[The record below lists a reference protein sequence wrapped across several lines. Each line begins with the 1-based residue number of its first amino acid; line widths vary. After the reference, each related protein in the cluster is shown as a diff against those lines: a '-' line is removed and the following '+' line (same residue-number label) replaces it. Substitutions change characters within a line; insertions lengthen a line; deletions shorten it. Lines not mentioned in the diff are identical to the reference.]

1 MQADLVN
8 WFSQNLALSAALI
21 IILFVLLL
29 AFYIKKYV
37 RIFDPN
43 IFYVHLRKG
52 KAKKQGEGGM
62 VIRIPFLD
70 RILAV
75 DRTVQ
80 QLNISAE
87 SVLSKEKQKIRLSAV
102 LQWQADNAIA
112 TINNVIWKEIPSR
125 LTAIIESV
133 IRTACAQL
141 SVEQILEERQLII
154 EAVKKELIDIVS
166 EWGLKVVTVEL
177 VDVVVVNESFLRDMS
192 KPREAE
198 MHRLAQI
205 AIIEADQFTGTRDI
219 ERSKVLRQQEIERD
233 KLVGVNEQEQL
244 RMIQEAEKL
253 REQSVLEIAL
263 QKDLMQKKY
272 EKQQAEIDAAK
283 DLEVAKLSAEAEK
296 QRKIKEEVEV
306 QAQRILQEAKA
317 VAEKI
322 SLTAEA
328 EAGQILKV
336 TSAQAEGIKKTLA
349 AAKDYTPQAFA
360 RDFLRILPEI
370 YREIDIGDVT
380 LFGGGGG
387 GGAEGEEGAGGA
399 GAFQVFGNVLM
410 PMMLMSKM
418 MGFDFKGLMKDALGD
433 MATDEV
439 KEKKTKKSS

>member
-1 MQADLVN
+1 MQASIMD
-8 WFSQNLALSAALI
+8 WFANNIALSIALL
-21 IILFVLLL
+21 ILMVILLS
-29 AFYIKKYV
+29 FIYVRKYV

-43 IFYVHLRKG
+43 IFYVHLRRG
-52 KAKKQGEGGM
+52 KAIKQGEGGM
-62 VIRIPFLD
+62 VIRIPFFD

-102 LQWQADNAIA
+102 LQWQAENAIA
-112 TINNVIWKEIPSR
+112 TINNVMWKEIPSR

-141 SVEQILEERQLII
+141 SVEMILEERQLII
-154 EAVKKELIDIVS
+154 EAIKKELIDIVS

-177 VDVVVVNESFLRDMS
+177 VDVTVVNESFLRDMS

-205 AIIEADQFTGTRDI
+205 ALIEADQSTGTRDI
-219 ERSKVLRQQEIERD
+219 ERSKVLREQEIARD
-233 KLVGVNEQEQL
+233 KIIGVQEQGQL
-244 RMIQEAEKL
+244 RDIQEAEKQ

-272 EKQQAEIDAAK
+272 EKQQAEVEASK
-283 DLEVAKLSAEAEK
+283 DLEVAKLAAEAQK

-306 QAQRILQEAKA
+306 QAQRIVQEAKA
-317 VAEKI
+317 EADKI
-322 SLTAEA
+322 SMVAEA

-336 TSAQAEGIKKTLA
+336 TSAQAEGIKKTLEA
-349 AAKDYTPQAFA
+349 ARDYSPQAFA
-360 RDFLRILPEI
+360 RDFLQILPEI
-370 YREIDIGDVT
+370 YKQIDIGDVT
-380 LFGGGGG
+380 LFGGGTGAGGLESEEGG
-387 GGAEGEEGAGGA
+387 GGAQ
-399 GAFQVFGNVLM
+399 AFQVFGNVLI
-410 PMMLMSKM
+410 PMMLMARM
-418 MGFDFKGLMKDALGD
+418 MGFDFKSLMKDALGD
-433 MATDEV
+433 MATSED
-439 KEKKTKKSS
+439 KSKK

>member
-1 MQADLVN
+1 
-8 WFSQNLALSAALI
+8 
-21 IILFVLLL
+21 
-29 AFYIKKYV
+29 
-37 RIFDPN
+37 
-43 IFYVHLRKG
+43 
-52 KAKKQGEGGM
+52 
-62 VIRIPFLD
+62 
-70 RILAV
+70 
-75 DRTVQ
+75 
-80 QLNISAE
+80 
-87 SVLSKEKQKIRLSAV
+87 
-102 LQWQADNAIA
+102 
-112 TINNVIWKEIPSR
+112 VIWKEIPSR

-219 ERSKVLRQQEIERD
+219 ERSKVLRQKEIERD
-233 KLVGVNEQEQL
+233 KVVGVNEQEQL
-244 RMIQEAEKL
+244 RMIQEAEKS

-306 QAQRILQEAKA
+306 QAQRILQEARA

-360 RDFLRILPEI
+360 RDFLKILPEI
-370 YREIDIGDVT
+370 YKQIDIGDVT
-380 LFGGGGG
+380 LFGGGGVG
-387 GGAEGEEGAGGA
+387 GGIEGEEGAGGGA
-399 GAFQVFGNVLM
+399 AAFQVFGNVLM
-410 PMMLMSKM
+410 PMMIMSKM
-418 MGFDFKGLMKDALGD
+418 MGFDFKGTMKEALGE
-433 MATDEV
+433 MSTDDD
-439 KEKKTKKSS
+439 KKKKTK

>member
-1 MQADLVN
+1 MQADLLN
-8 WFSQNLALSAALI
+8 WFSQNLALSAALL
-21 IILFVLLL
+21 IILVILLL

-112 TINNVIWKEIPSR
+112 TINNVTWKEIPNR

-141 SVEQILEERQLII
+141 SVEEILEERQLII
-154 EAVKKELIDIVS
+154 EAIKKELIDIVS

-205 AIIEADQFTGTRDI
+205 ALIEADQATGTRDI
-219 ERSKVLRQQEIERD
+219 ERSKVLRQQEIDRD
-233 KLVGVNEQEQL
+233 KLVGVKEQEQL
-244 RMIQEAEKL
+244 RLIQEAEKE

-272 EKQQAEIDAAK
+272 EKQQAEVVAAK
-283 DLEVAKLSAEAEK
+283 DLEVAKLGAEAEK

-306 QAQRILQEAKA
+306 QAQRILQEAQA
-317 VAEKI
+317 SAEKI
-322 SLTAEA
+322 SITAEA

-349 AAKDYTPQAFA
+349 AAKDYSPQAFA
-360 RDFLRILPEI
+360 RDFLQILPEI
-370 YREIDIGDVT
+370 YKQIDIGDVT

-387 GGAEGEEGAGGA
+387 GGADGEDGAGGA

-433 MATDEV
+433 MATED
-439 KEKKTKKSS
+439 EKKKKSQ

>member
-1 MQADLVN
+1 MQSIWDALA
-8 WFSQNLALSAALI
+8 QNLPYAVALFGI
-21 IILFVLLL
+21 MVVLLL
-29 AFYIKKYV
+29 ALYIKKYV

-52 KAKKQGEGGM
+52 KAIRQGEGGM
-62 VIRIPFLD
+62 VIRVPYID

-87 SVLSKEKQKIRLSAV
+87 SVLSKEKQKIKLSAV

-112 TINNVIWKEIPSR
+112 TINNVLWKEIPAR

-141 SVEQILEERQLII
+141 SVEEILEERQLII
-154 EAVKKELIDIVS
+154 EAIKKELIDIVS

-205 AIIEADQFTGTRDI
+205 ALIEADESTGTRDI
-219 ERSKVLRQQEIERD
+219 SRTKVLREKEIERD
-233 KLVGVNEQEQL
+233 KHIGVQEQEQL
-244 RMIQEAEKL
+244 RAIQENEKR

-272 EKQQAEIDAAK
+272 EKQQAEVDAAR
-283 DLEVAKLSAEAEK
+283 DLEVAKFGAEAEK
-296 QRKIKEEVEV
+296 QRKIKQEVEV
-306 QAQRILQEAKA
+306 QAQKILQEAKA
-317 VAEKI
+317 EAEKI
-322 SLTAEA
+322 SVVAESEA
-328 EAGQILKV
+328 EKIRKI
-336 TSAQAEGIKKTLA
+336 TTAQAEGIKKTLEA
-349 AAKDYTPQAFA
+349 ARDYSPQAFA
-360 RDFLRILPEI
+360 RDFLEILPKI
-370 YREIDIGDVT
+370 YEQIKIGDVT
-380 LFGGGGG
+380 LFGGMG
-387 GGAEGEEGAGGA
+387 GGAGDLEGTGTGAGAGGA
-399 GAFQVFGNVLM
+399 FQFFGNVLI

-433 MATDEV
+433 MALED
-439 KEKKTKKSS
+439 KSPKK

>member
-1 MQADLVN
+1 MQNIFDLLA
-8 WFSQNLALSAALI
+8 SNLGVAIALL
-21 IILFVLLL
+21 IILFVLLM

-52 KAKKQGEGGM
+52 KAIKQGEGGM
-62 VIRIPFLD
+62 VVRIPFLD

-112 TINNVIWKEIPSR
+112 TINNVTWKEIPNR

-141 SVEQILEERQLII
+141 SVEEILEERQLII
-154 EAVKKELIDIVS
+154 EAIKKELIDIVS
-166 EWGLKVVTVEL
+166 EWGLKIVTVEL

-205 AIIEADQFTGTRDI
+205 ALIEADQATGTRDI
-219 ERSKVLRQQEIERD
+219 ERTKVLRAQEIERD
-233 KLVGVNEQEQL
+233 RLIGVKEQEQL
-244 RMIQEAEKL
+244 RDIQETEKQ
-253 REQSVLEIAL
+253 REQSVLEIEL
-263 QKDLMQKKY
+263 QKALMQKKY
-272 EKQQAEIDAAK
+272 EKQQAEVEASK
-283 DLEVAKLSAEAEK
+283 DLEVAKLGAEAEK

-306 QAQRILQEAKA
+306 QAQRILQEAQA
-317 VAEKI
+317 EAEKI
-322 SLTAEA
+322 SITAEA

-336 TSAQAEGIKKTLA
+336 TAAQAEGIKKTLA
-349 AAKDYTPQAFA
+349 AARDYSPQAFA
-360 RDFLRILPEI
+360 RDFLQILPEI
-370 YREIDIGDVT
+370 YKQIDIGDIT

-387 GGAEGEEGAGGA
+387 VGEEGQEGTGGA
-399 GAFQVFGNVLM
+399 GAFQVFGNVLL

-418 MGFDFKGLMKDALGD
+418 MGFDFKGLMKEALGEI
-433 MATDEV
+433 ATDD
-439 KEKKTKKSS
+439 EKGKKKSQ

>member
-8 WFSQNLALSAALI
+8 WFAQNPALSVAMV

-37 RIFDPN
+37 KIFDPN

-87 SVLSKEKQKIRLSAV
+87 SVLSKEKQKIRLNAV
-102 LQWQADNAIA
+102 LQWQAENAIA
-112 TINNVIWKEIPSR
+112 TINNVTWKEIPVR

-141 SVEQILEERQLII
+141 SVEEILEERQLII

-177 VDVVVVNESFLRDMS
+177 VDVSVVNDSFLRDMS

-205 AIIEADQFTGTRDI
+205 ALIEADQSTSTRDI
-219 ERSKVLRQQEIERD
+219 EKSKVLREKEIERD
-233 KLVGVNEQEQL
+233 KLIGVQEQQQL
-244 RMIQEAEKL
+244 RDIQEAEKQ

-272 EKQQAEIDAAK
+272 EKQQAEVEAAK

-306 QAQRILQEAKA
+306 QAQRILQEAQA
-317 VAEKI
+317 DAESI
-322 SLTAEA
+322 RVTATAES
-328 EAGQILKV
+328 EKILKV
-336 TSAQAEGIKKTLA
+336 TAAQAEGIKKTLA

-360 RDFLRILPEI
+360 RDFLQILPEI
-370 YREIDIGDVT
+370 YKQIDIGDIT
-380 LFGGGGG
+380 LFGGGAAGG
-387 GGAEGEEGAGGA
+387 DGTEEGSGGA
-399 GAFQVFGNVLM
+399 GAFQVFGNVLL
-410 PMMLMSKM
+410 PMILMSKM
-418 MGFDFKGLMKDALGD
+418 MGFDFKRLMKDALGEMSTED
-433 MATDEV
+433 
-439 KEKKTKKSS
+439 EKKIK

>member
-1 MQADLVN
+1 MQADIFN
-8 WFSQNLALSAALI
+8 WLSSNPGLAFALF
-21 IILFVLLL
+21 IILFVLL
-29 AFYIKKYV
+29 AGFYVKKYV

-52 KAKKQGEGGM
+52 KAIKQGEGGM
-62 VIRIPFLD
+62 VVRIPFLD

-112 TINNVIWKEIPSR
+112 TINNVTWKEIPTR

-141 SVEQILEERQLII
+141 SVESILEERQLII
-154 EAVKKELIDIVS
+154 EAIKKELIDIVS
-166 EWGLKVVTVEL
+166 EWGLKIVTVEL

-205 AIIEADQFTGTRDI
+205 ALIEADQATGTRDI
-219 ERSKVLRQQEIERD
+219 ERTKVLRAQEIERD
-233 KLVGVNEQEQL
+233 RLVGVKEQEQL
-244 RMIQEAEKL
+244 RDIQETEKQ
-253 REQSVLEIAL
+253 REQSVLEIEL
-263 QKDLMQKKY
+263 QKALMQKKY
-272 EKQQAEIDAAK
+272 EKQQAEVEAAK
-283 DLEVAKLSAEAEK
+283 DLEVAKLNAEAEK

-306 QAQRILQEAKA
+306 QAQRILQEAQA
-317 VAEKI
+317 SAEKI

-328 EAGQILKV
+328 EAGQILKL

-349 AAKDYTPQAFA
+349 AAKDYSPQAFA
-360 RDFLRILPEI
+360 RDFLQILPEI
-370 YREIDIGDVT
+370 YKQIEIGDVT
-380 LFGGGGG
+380 LFGGGAM
-387 GGAEGEEGAGGA
+387 GAEGTEEGGAGA
-399 GAFQVFGNVLM
+399 GAFQVFGNVLL

-418 MGFDFKGLMKDALGD
+418 MGFDFKGLMKEALGD
-433 MATDEV
+433 MASE
-439 KEKKTKKSS
+439 EKKKKQ

>member
-1 MQADLVN
+1 MQAGLLD
-8 WFSQNLALSAALI
+8 WFAQNPALSVAMGL
-21 IILFVLLL
+21 ILFVLLL
-29 AFYIKKYV
+29 AFYIRKYV
-37 RIFDPN
+37 KIFDPN

-62 VIRIPFLD
+62 VIRIPFID

-102 LQWQADNAIA
+102 LQWQAENAIA
-112 TINNVIWKEIPSR
+112 TINNVTWKEIPVR

-141 SVEQILEERQLII
+141 SVEEILEERQLII

-177 VDVVVVNESFLRDMS
+177 VDVSVVNELFLKDMS

-205 AIIEADQFTGTRDI
+205 ALIEADQSTSTRDI
-219 ERSKVLRQQEIERD
+219 EKSKILREKEIDRD
-233 KLVGVNEQEQL
+233 KFIGVQEQQQL
-244 RMIQEAEKL
+244 RDIQEAEKQ

-272 EKQQAEIDAAK
+272 EKQQAEVEASK

-306 QAQRILQEAKA
+306 QAQRILQEAQADAQSIK
-317 VAEKI
+317 V
-322 SLTAEA
+322 TAEA
-328 EAGQILKV
+328 ESEKILKV

-360 RDFLRILPEI
+360 RDFLQILPEI
-370 YREIDIGDVT
+370 YKEIEIGDIT
-380 LFGGGGG
+380 LFGGGATGG
-387 GGAEGEEGAGGA
+387 DGTEEGHGGA
-399 GAFQVFGNVLM
+399 GAFQVFGNILL
-410 PMMLMSKM
+410 PMMLMSRM
-418 MGFDFKGLMKDALGD
+418 MGFDFKKLMKDALGE
-433 MATDEV
+433 MATAEE
-439 KEKKTKKSS
+439 KEKKTK

>member
-1 MQADLVN
+1 MQADLLN
-8 WFSQNLALSAALI
+8 WFSQNLAFSAALL
-21 IILFVLLL
+21 IILVVLLL
-29 AFYIKKYV
+29 FFYIKKYV

-112 TINNVIWKEIPSR
+112 TINNVTWKEIPNR

-141 SVEQILEERQLII
+141 SVEEILEERQLII
-154 EAVKKELIDIVS
+154 EAIKKELIDIVS

-205 AIIEADQFTGTRDI
+205 ALIEADQATGTRDI
-219 ERSKVLRQQEIERD
+219 ERSKVLRQQEIDRD
-233 KLVGVNEQEQL
+233 KLVGVKEQEQL
-244 RMIQEAEKL
+244 RLIQEAEKE

-272 EKQQAEIDAAK
+272 EKQQAEVVAAK
-283 DLEVAKLSAEAEK
+283 DLEVAKLGAEAEK

-306 QAQRILQEAKA
+306 QAQRILQEAQA
-317 VAEKI
+317 SAEKI
-322 SLTAEA
+322 SITAEA

-349 AAKDYTPQAFA
+349 AAKDYSPQAFA
-360 RDFLRILPEI
+360 RDFLQILPEI
-370 YREIDIGDVT
+370 YKEIDIGDVT

-387 GGAEGEEGAGGA
+387 GGVEGEEGAGGA

-433 MATDEV
+433 MATED
-439 KEKKTKKSS
+439 EKKKKSQ

>member
-1 MQADLVN
+1 MQADLL
-8 WFSQNLALSAALI
+8 NLFAENMAFTVALM

-43 IFYVHLRKG
+43 IFYVHLRMG

-112 TINNVIWKEIPSR
+112 TINNVTWKEIPSR

-141 SVEQILEERQLII
+141 VVEQILEERQLII
-154 EAVKKELIDIVS
+154 EAIKKELIDIVS

-205 AIIEADQFTGTRDI
+205 ALIEADQFTGTRNI
-219 ERSKVLRQQEIERD
+219 ERSKVLRQQEIDRD
-233 KLVGVNEQEQL
+233 QLVGVKEQEQL
-244 RMIQEAEKL
+244 RKIQEAEKE
-253 REQSVLEIAL
+253 REQSVLEIHL

-272 EKQQAEIDAAK
+272 EKQQAEIVAAQ
-283 DLEVAKLSAEAEK
+283 DLEVAKLNAEAEK

-317 VAEKI
+317 SAEKI

-370 YREIDIGDVT
+370 YKEIDIGDVT

-387 GGAEGEEGAGGA
+387 GGTEGEGAGGA
-399 GAFQVFGNVLM
+399 DAFQVFGNVLM
-410 PMMLMSKM
+410 PMMIMSKM
-418 MGFDFKGLMKDALGD
+418 MGFDFKGTMKEALGE
-433 MATDEV
+433 MSTDDE
-439 KEKKTKKSS
+439 KKKKTK

>member
-1 MQADLVN
+1 MQANLFD
-8 WFSQNLALSAALI
+8 WFFANTALAVFALGFLLI
-21 IILFVLLL
+21 LLL
-29 AFYIKKYV
+29 AFYIRKYV

-52 KAKKQGEGGM
+52 KAIKQGEGGM
-62 VIRIPFLD
+62 VVRIPFLD

-87 SVLSKEKQKIRLSAV
+87 SVLSKEKQKIKLNSV

-112 TINNVIWKEIPSR
+112 TINNVKWNEIPPR

-141 SVEQILEERQLII
+141 SVEEILEERQLII
-154 EAVKKELIDIVS
+154 EAIKKELIDIVS

-177 VDVVVVNESFLRDMS
+177 VDVSVINDEFLRNMS

-205 AIIEADQFTGTRDI
+205 ALISAEEATGTRDI
-219 ERSKVLRQQEIERD
+219 EKSKVLRTQEIERD
-233 KLVGVNEQEQL
+233 KAVGVQEQSQL
-244 RMIQEAEKL
+244 RAIQESEQQ
-253 REQSVLEIAL
+253 REQSVLEIEL
-263 QKDLMQKKY
+263 QKDLMQKRY
-272 EKQQAEIDAAK
+272 EKQQAEVDAAR

-296 QRKIKEEVEV
+296 QRKIKQEVEV
-306 QAQRILQEAKA
+306 QAQRILQEAQAEAQKISM
-317 VAEKI
+317 VAEAD
-322 SLTAEA
+322 AE
-328 EAGQILKV
+328 QILKV

-360 RDFLRILPEI
+360 RDFLQILPEI
-370 YREIDIGDVT
+370 YKQIDIGDVT
-380 LFGGGGG
+380 LFGGGGMNGDGAEENG
-387 GGAEGEEGAGGA
+387 GGAA
-399 GAFQVFGNVLM
+399 AFQVFGNVLM
-410 PMMLMSKM
+410 PMMIMSRM
-418 MGFDFKGLMKDALGD
+418 MGFDFKGMMKESLSTLAVV
-433 MATDEV
+433 E
-439 KEKKTKKSS
+439 EK

>member
-1 MQADLVN
+1 MD
-8 WFSQNLALSAALI
+8 WFANNLALSIGLLFI
-21 IILFVLLL
+21 VIILLLVI
-29 AFYIKKYV
+29 YVRKYV

-43 IFYVHLRKG
+43 IFYVHLRRG
-52 KAKKQGEGGM
+52 KAIKQGEGGM
-62 VIRIPFLD
+62 VIRIPFFD

-102 LQWQADNAIA
+102 LQWQAENAIA
-112 TINNVIWKEIPSR
+112 TINNVTWKEIPSR

-141 SVEQILEERQLII
+141 SVESILEERQLII
-154 EAVKKELIDIVS
+154 EAIKKELIDIVS

-177 VDVVVVNESFLRDMS
+177 VDVTVVNESFLRDMS

-205 AIIEADQFTGTRDI
+205 ALIEADQATGTRDI
-219 ERSKVLRQQEIERD
+219 ERSKVLREQEIARD
-233 KLVGVNEQEQL
+233 KLIGVQEQSQL
-244 RMIQEAEKL
+244 RDIQEAEKQ

-272 EKQQAEIDAAK
+272 EKQQAEVEASK
-283 DLEVAKLSAEAEK
+283 DLEVAKLAAEAEK

-306 QAQRILQEAKA
+306 QAQRIVQEAKA
-317 VAEKI
+317 EADKI
-322 SLTAEA
+322 SMVAEA

-336 TSAQAEGIKKTLA
+336 TSAQAQGIKKTLEA
-349 AAKDYTPQAFA
+349 ARDYSPQAFA
-360 RDFLRILPEI
+360 RDFLQILPEI
-370 YREIDIGDVT
+370 YKQIDIGDVT
-380 LFGGGGG
+380 LFGGGA
-387 GGAEGEEGAGGA
+387 GAEGEEGAGGA
-399 GAFQVFGNVLM
+399 QAFQVFGNVLL
-410 PMMLMSKM
+410 PMMLMARM
-418 MGFDFKGLMKDALGD
+418 MGFDVKGLMKDALGN
-433 MATDEV
+433 MATTD
-439 KEKKTKKSS
+439 KESK

>member
-1 MQADLVN
+1 LMQSSIFD
-8 WFSQNLALSAALI
+8 WFAQNPALSFALFL
-21 IILFVLLL
+21 ILVILLI
-29 AFYIKKYV
+29 AFYVKKYV

-43 IFYVHLRKG
+43 IFYVHLRRG

-62 VIRIPFLD
+62 VVRVPFFD

-102 LQWQADNAIA
+102 LQWQAENAIA
-112 TINNVIWKEIPSR
+112 TINNVTWKEIPNR

-141 SVEQILEERQLII
+141 AVEEILEERQLII
-154 EAVKKELIDIVS
+154 EAIKKELIDIVS
-166 EWGLKVVTVEL
+166 EWGLKIVTVEL

-205 AIIEADQFTGTRDI
+205 ALIEADQATGTRDI
-219 ERSKVLRQQEIERD
+219 ERTKAIREREIDRD
-233 KLVGVNEQEQL
+233 RMIGVQEQQQL
-244 RMIQEAEKL
+244 RDIQEAEKQ
-253 REQSVLEIAL
+253 REQSVLEIEL
-263 QKDLMQKKY
+263 QKELMKRRY
-272 EKQQAEIDAAK
+272 EKQQAEVDAAK
-283 DLEVAKLSAEAEK
+283 NLEVAKMGAEAEK

-306 QAQRILQEAKA
+306 QAQRILQEAQA
-317 VAEKI
+317 EAEKI
-322 SLTAEA
+322 SVTAEA

-349 AAKDYTPQAFA
+349 AARDYSPQAFA
-360 RDFLRILPEI
+360 RDFLQVLPQI
-370 YREIDIGDVT
+370 YEQIDIGDVT
-380 LFGGGGG
+380 LFGGGM

-399 GAFQVFGNVLM
+399 GAFQVFGNVLL
-410 PMMLMSKM
+410 PMMIMSKM
-418 MGFDFKGLMKDALGD
+418 MGFDFKGMMKEALGELASSED
-433 MATDEV
+433 
-439 KEKKTKKSS
+439 KKSKS

>member
-1 MQADLVN
+1 MQADLLN
-8 WFSQNLALSAALI
+8 WFSQNLAFSAALL
-21 IILFVLLL
+21 IILVVLLL

-62 VIRIPFLD
+62 VIRVPFLD

-112 TINNVIWKEIPSR
+112 TINNVTWKEIPNR

-141 SVEQILEERQLII
+141 SVEEILEERQLII
-154 EAVKKELIDIVS
+154 EAIKKELIDIVS

-205 AIIEADQFTGTRDI
+205 ALIEADQATGTRDI
-219 ERSKVLRQQEIERD
+219 ERSKVLRHQEIDRD
-233 KLVGVNEQEQL
+233 KLVGVKEQEQL
-244 RMIQEAEKL
+244 RMIQEAEKA

-272 EKQQAEIDAAK
+272 EKQQAEVDAAK
-283 DLEVAKLSAEAEK
+283 DLEVAKLGAEAQK

-317 VAEKI
+317 SAEKI
-322 SLTAEA
+322 SITAEA

-349 AAKDYTPQAFA
+349 AAKDYSPQAFA
-360 RDFLRILPEI
+360 RDFLQILPEI
-370 YREIDIGDVT
+370 YKQIDIGDVT

-387 GGAEGEEGAGGA
+387 GGLEGEEGAGGA
-399 GAFQVFGNVLM
+399 GAFQVFGNVLL

-418 MGFDFKGLMKDALGD
+418 MGFDFKGLMKDALGE
-433 MATDEV
+433 MATDD
-439 KEKKTKKSS
+439 EKKKKKSE

>member
-1 MQADLVN
+1 MQADLLN
-8 WFSQNLALSAALI
+8 WFSQNLALTVALLI
-21 IILFVLLL
+21 ILLVLLL
-29 AFYIKKYV
+29 SFYIKKYV

-112 TINNVIWKEIPSR
+112 TINNVTWKEIPSR

-141 SVEQILEERQLII
+141 SVEEILEERQLII
-154 EAVKKELIDIVS
+154 EAIKKELIDIVS

-205 AIIEADQFTGTRDI
+205 ALIEADQATGTRDI
-219 ERSKVLRQQEIERD
+219 ERSKVLRQQEIDRD
-233 KLVGVNEQEQL
+233 KLVGVKEQEQL
-244 RMIQEAEKL
+244 RDIQEAEKQ

-272 EKQQAEIDAAK
+272 EKQQAEVEASK
-283 DLEVAKLSAEAEK
+283 DLEVAKLNAEAEK

-317 VAEKI
+317 SAEKI
-322 SLTAEA
+322 SITAEA

-349 AAKDYTPQAFA
+349 AAKDYSPQAFA
-360 RDFLRILPEI
+360 RDFLQILPAI
-370 YREIDIGDVT
+370 YEQIDIGDVT

-387 GGAEGEEGAGGA
+387 TGGEGEEGAGGA
-399 GAFQVFGNVLM
+399 GAFQVFGNVLL

-418 MGFDFKGLMKDALGD
+418 MGFDFKGLMKEALGE
-433 MATDEV
+433 MATKDED
-439 KEKKTKKSS
+439 KKKSTK

>member
-1 MQADLVN
+1 MQASIMD
-8 WFSQNLALSAALI
+8 WFANNLALSIALLI
-21 IILFVLLL
+21 VMVILLSFIYVR
-29 AFYIKKYV
+29 KYV

-43 IFYVHLRKG
+43 VFYVHLRRG
-52 KAKKQGEGGM
+52 KAIKQGEGGM
-62 VIRIPFLD
+62 VIRIPFFD

-102 LQWQADNAIA
+102 LQWQAENAIA
-112 TINNVIWKEIPSR
+112 TINNVMWKEIPSR

-141 SVEQILEERQLII
+141 SVEMILEERQLII
-154 EAVKKELIDIVS
+154 EAIKKELIDIVS

-177 VDVVVVNESFLRDMS
+177 VDVTVVNESFLRDMS

-205 AIIEADQFTGTRDI
+205 ALIEADQSTGTRDI
-219 ERSKVLRQQEIERD
+219 ERSKVLREQEIARD
-233 KLVGVNEQEQL
+233 KIIGVQEQGQL
-244 RMIQEAEKL
+244 RDIQEAEKQ

-272 EKQQAEIDAAK
+272 EKQQAEVEASK
-283 DLEVAKLSAEAEK
+283 DLEVAKLAAEAQK

-306 QAQRILQEAKA
+306 QAQRIVQEAQ
-317 VAEKI
+317 AEADKI
-322 SLTAEA
+322 SMVAEA

-336 TSAQAEGIKKTLA
+336 TSAQAEGIKKTLEA
-349 AAKDYTPQAFA
+349 ARDYSPQAFA
-360 RDFLRILPEI
+360 RDFLQILPEI
-370 YREIDIGDVT
+370 YKEIDIGDVT
-380 LFGGGGG
+380 LFGGGAGAGGLQGEEGG
-387 GGAEGEEGAGGA
+387 GGAQ
-399 GAFQVFGNVLM
+399 AFQVFGNVLI
-410 PMMLMSKM
+410 PMMLMARM
-418 MGFDFKGLMKDALGD
+418 MGFDFKSLMKDALGE
-433 MATDEV
+433 MAMSDD
-439 KEKKTKKSS
+439 KSK

>member
-1 MQADLVN
+1 MD
-8 WFSQNLALSAALI
+8 WFANNLALSIGLLFI
-21 IILFVLLL
+21 VIILLLMI
-29 AFYIKKYV
+29 YVRKYV

-43 IFYVHLRKG
+43 IFYVHLRRG
-52 KAKKQGEGGM
+52 KAIKQGEGGM
-62 VIRIPFLD
+62 VIRIPFFD

-102 LQWQADNAIA
+102 LQWQAENAIA
-112 TINNVIWKEIPSR
+112 TINNVTWKEIPSR

-141 SVEQILEERQLII
+141 SVEEILEERQLII
-154 EAVKKELIDIVS
+154 EAIKKELIDIVS

-205 AIIEADQFTGTRDI
+205 ALIEADQATGTRDI
-219 ERSKVLRQQEIERD
+219 ERSKVLREQEIARD
-233 KLVGVNEQEQL
+233 KLVGVQEQSQL
-244 RMIQEAEKL
+244 RDIQEAEKQ

-272 EKQQAEIDAAK
+272 EKQQAEVEAAK
-283 DLEVAKLSAEAEK
+283 DLEVAKLGAEAEK

-306 QAQRILQEAKA
+306 QAQRIVQEAKA
-317 VAEKI
+317 EADKI
-322 SLTAEA
+322 SMVAEA
-328 EAGQILKV
+328 EAGQILQV
-336 TSAQAEGIKKTLA
+336 TSAQAEGIKKTLEA
-349 AAKDYTPQAFA
+349 ARDYSPQAFA
-360 RDFLRILPEI
+360 RDFLQILPEI
-370 YREIDIGDVT
+370 YKQIDIGDVT

-387 GGAEGEEGAGGA
+387 AAGALEGEEGVGGGA
-399 GAFQVFGNVLM
+399 QAFQVFGNVLI
-410 PMMLMSKM
+410 PMMLMARM

-433 MATDEV
+433 MATTE
-439 KEKKTKKSS
+439 EKK

>member
-1 MQADLVN
+1 MQNILDALAE
-8 WFSQNLALSAALI
+8 NLAITVTLLI
-21 IILFVLLL
+21 VLFVLLL

-112 TINNVIWKEIPSR
+112 TINNVTWKEIPNR

-141 SVEQILEERQLII
+141 SVEEILEERQLII
-154 EAVKKELIDIVS
+154 EAIKKELIDIVS

-205 AIIEADQFTGTRDI
+205 ALIEADQATGTRDI
-219 ERSKVLRQQEIERD
+219 ERSKVLRHQEIDRD
-233 KLVGVNEQEQL
+233 KLVGVKEQEQL
-244 RMIQEAEKL
+244 RMIQEAEKA

-272 EKQQAEIDAAK
+272 EKQQAEVDAAK
-283 DLEVAKLSAEAEK
+283 DLEVAKLGAEAQK

-317 VAEKI
+317 SAEKI
-322 SLTAEA
+322 SITAEA

-349 AAKDYTPQAFA
+349 AAKDYSPQAFA
-360 RDFLRILPEI
+360 RDFLQILPEI
-370 YREIDIGDVT
+370 YKQIDIGDVT

-387 GGAEGEEGAGGA
+387 GGTDGEDGAGGA

-418 MGFDFKGLMKDALGD
+418 MGFDFKGLMKDALGE
-433 MATDEV
+433 MATDD
-439 KEKKTKKSS
+439 EKKKKKSE

>member
-1 MQADLVN
+1 MQASIMD
-8 WFSQNLALSAALI
+8 WFANNLALSIGLLFI
-21 IILFVLLL
+21 VIILLLVV
-29 AFYIKKYV
+29 YVRKYV

-43 IFYVHLRKG
+43 IFYVHLRRG
-52 KAKKQGEGGM
+52 KAIKQGEGGM
-62 VIRIPFLD
+62 VIRIPFFD

-102 LQWQADNAIA
+102 LQWQAENAIA
-112 TINNVIWKEIPSR
+112 TINNVTWKEIPSR

-141 SVEQILEERQLII
+141 SVEEILEERQLII

-205 AIIEADQFTGTRDI
+205 ALIEADQSTGTRDI
-219 ERSKVLRQQEIERD
+219 ERSKVLREQEIVRD
-233 KLVGVNEQEQL
+233 KLVGVQEQSQL
-244 RMIQEAEKL
+244 RDIQEAEKQ

-272 EKQQAEIDAAK
+272 EKQQAEVDAAR
-283 DLEVAKLSAEAEK
+283 DLEVAKLAAEAEK

-306 QAQRILQEAKA
+306 QAQRIVQEAKA
-317 VAEKI
+317 EADKI
-322 SLTAEA
+322 SMVAEA

-336 TSAQAEGIKKTLA
+336 TSAQAEGIKKTLDA
-349 AAKDYTPQAFA
+349 ARDYSPQAFA
-360 RDFLRILPEI
+360 RDFLQILPEI
-370 YREIDIGDVT
+370 YKQIDIGDVT

-387 GGAEGEEGAGGA
+387 AGGTGLEGEEGGGGA
-399 GAFQVFGNVLM
+399 QAFQVFGNVLI
-410 PMMLMSKM
+410 PMMLMARM

-433 MATDEV
+433 MATTD
-439 KEKKTKKSS
+439 EKK

>member
-1 MQADLVN
+1 MQASIMD
-8 WFSQNLALSAALI
+8 WFASNPAVSLG
-21 IILFVLLL
+21 LLL
-29 AFYIKKYV
+29 IMVILLLVIYIRKYV

-43 IFYVHLRKG
+43 IFYVHLRRG
-52 KAKKQGEGGM
+52 KAIKQGEGGM
-62 VIRIPFLD
+62 VIRIPFFD

-102 LQWQADNAIA
+102 LQWQAENAIA
-112 TINNVIWKEIPSR
+112 TINNVTWKEIPSR

-141 SVEQILEERQLII
+141 SVESILEERQLII
-154 EAVKKELIDIVS
+154 EAIKKELIDIVS

-177 VDVVVVNESFLRDMS
+177 VDVTVVNESFLRDMS

-205 AIIEADQFTGTRDI
+205 ALIEADQATGTRDI
-219 ERSKVLRQQEIERD
+219 ERSKVLREQEIARD
-233 KLVGVNEQEQL
+233 KLIGVQEQSQL
-244 RMIQEAEKL
+244 RDIQEAEKQ

-272 EKQQAEIDAAK
+272 EKQQAEVVAAK
-283 DLEVAKLSAEAEK
+283 DLEVAKLGAEAEK

-306 QAQRILQEAKA
+306 QAQRIMQEAKA
-317 VAEKI
+317 EAEKI
-322 SLTAEA
+322 SMVAEA

-336 TSAQAEGIKKTLA
+336 TSAQAEGIKKTLEA
-349 AAKDYTPQAFA
+349 ARDYSPQAFA
-360 RDFLRILPEI
+360 RDFLQILPEI
-370 YREIDIGDVT
+370 YRQIEIGDVT
-380 LFGGGGG
+380 LFGGA
-387 GGAEGEEGAGGA
+387 GGAGVEGEEGAGGA
-399 GAFQVFGNVLM
+399 QAFQVFGNVLL
-410 PMMLMSKM
+410 PMMLMARM

-433 MATDEV
+433 MAATDE
-439 KEKKTKKSS
+439 ESKKSK

>member
-1 MQADLVN
+1 MQASIMD
-8 WFSQNLALSAALI
+8 WFANNPALSIALLI
-21 IILFVLLL
+21 IMVILLL
-29 AFYIKKYV
+29 MIYVRKYV

-43 IFYVHLRKG
+43 IFYVHLRRG
-52 KAKKQGEGGM
+52 KAIKQGEGGM
-62 VIRIPFLD
+62 VIRIPFFD

-102 LQWQADNAIA
+102 LQWQAENAIA
-112 TINNVIWKEIPSR
+112 TINNVLWKEIPSR

-141 SVEQILEERQLII
+141 SVEMILEERQLII
-154 EAVKKELIDIVS
+154 EAIKKELIDIVS

-177 VDVVVVNESFLRDMS
+177 VDVTVVNESFLRDMS

-205 AIIEADQFTGTRDI
+205 ALIEADQSTGTRDI
-219 ERSKVLRQQEIERD
+219 ERSKVLREQEIARD
-233 KLVGVNEQEQL
+233 KIIGVQEQSQL
-244 RMIQEAEKL
+244 RDIQEAEKQ

-263 QKDLMQKKY
+263 QKDLMQKRY
-272 EKQQAEIDAAK
+272 EKQQAEVEAAK
-283 DLEVAKLSAEAEK
+283 DLEVAKLGAEAQK

-306 QAQRILQEAKA
+306 QAQRIVQEAKA
-317 VAEKI
+317 EADKI
-322 SLTAEA
+322 SMVAEA

-336 TSAQAEGIKKTLA
+336 TSAQAEGIKKTLEA
-349 AAKDYTPQAFA
+349 ARDYSPQAFA
-360 RDFLRILPEI
+360 RDFLQILPEI
-370 YREIDIGDVT
+370 YKQIDIGDVT
-380 LFGGGGG
+380 LFGGGAGT
-387 GGAEGEEGAGGA
+387 GAEGEEGSGGA
-399 GAFQVFGNVLM
+399 QAFQVFGNVLI
-410 PMMLMSKM
+410 PMMLMARM

-433 MATDEV
+433 MAT
-439 KEKKTKKSS
+439 KEEK

>member
-1 MQADLVN
+1 MQASIMD
-8 WFSQNLALSAALI
+8 WFANNPALSIALLI
-21 IILFVLLL
+21 IIVILLL
-29 AFYIKKYV
+29 MIYVRKYV

-43 IFYVHLRKG
+43 IFYVHLRRG
-52 KAKKQGEGGM
+52 KAIKQGEGGM
-62 VIRIPFLD
+62 VIRIPFFD

-102 LQWQADNAIA
+102 LQWQAENAIA
-112 TINNVIWKEIPSR
+112 TINNVLWKEIPSR

-141 SVEQILEERQLII
+141 SVEMILEERQLII
-154 EAVKKELIDIVS
+154 EAIKKELIDIVS

-177 VDVVVVNESFLRDMS
+177 VDVTVVNESFLRDMS

-205 AIIEADQFTGTRDI
+205 ALIEADQSTGTRDI
-219 ERSKVLRQQEIERD
+219 ERSKVLREQEIARD
-233 KLVGVNEQEQL
+233 KIIGVQEQSQL
-244 RMIQEAEKL
+244 RDIQEAEKQ

-263 QKDLMQKKY
+263 QKDLMQKRY
-272 EKQQAEIDAAK
+272 EKQQAEVEAAK
-283 DLEVAKLSAEAEK
+283 DLEVAKLGAEAQK

-306 QAQRILQEAKA
+306 QAQRIVQEAKA
-317 VAEKI
+317 EADKI
-322 SLTAEA
+322 NMVAEA

-336 TSAQAEGIKKTLA
+336 TSAKAEGIKKTLEA
-349 AAKDYTPQAFA
+349 ARDYSPQAFA
-360 RDFLRILPEI
+360 RDFLQILPEI
-370 YREIDIGDVT
+370 YKQIDIGDVT
-380 LFGGGGG
+380 LFGGGAGT
-387 GGAEGEEGAGGA
+387 GAEGEEGSGGA
-399 GAFQVFGNVLM
+399 QAFQVFGNLLI
-410 PMMLMSKM
+410 PMMLMARM

-433 MATDEV
+433 MATKDE
-439 KEKKTKKSS
+439 K

>member
-1 MQADLVN
+1 MQASIMD
-8 WFSQNLALSAALI
+8 WFASNPAVSLG
-21 IILFVLLL
+21 LLL
-29 AFYIKKYV
+29 IMVILLLMIYIRKYV

-43 IFYVHLRKG
+43 IFYVHLRRG
-52 KAKKQGEGGM
+52 KAIKQGEGGM
-62 VIRIPFLD
+62 VIRIPFFD
-70 RILAV
+70 RILAI

-102 LQWQADNAIA
+102 LQWQAENAIA
-112 TINNVIWKEIPSR
+112 TIYNVTWKEIPSR

-141 SVEQILEERQLII
+141 SVESILEERQLII
-154 EAVKKELIDIVS
+154 EAIKKELIDIVS

-177 VDVVVVNESFLRDMS
+177 VDVTVVNESFLRDMS

-205 AIIEADQFTGTRDI
+205 ALIEADQTTGTRDI
-219 ERSKVLRQQEIERD
+219 ERSKVLREQEIARD
-233 KLVGVNEQEQL
+233 KLIGVQEQSQL
-244 RMIQEAEKL
+244 RDIQEAEKQ

-272 EKQQAEIDAAK
+272 EKQQAEVEAAK
-283 DLEVAKLSAEAEK
+283 DLEVAKLGAEAEK

-306 QAQRILQEAKA
+306 QAQRIMQEAKA
-317 VAEKI
+317 EAEKI
-322 SLTAEA
+322 SMVAEA

-336 TSAQAEGIKKTLA
+336 TSAQAEGIKKTLEA
-349 AAKDYTPQAFA
+349 ARDYSPQAFA
-360 RDFLRILPEI
+360 RDFLQILPEI
-370 YREIDIGDVT
+370 YRQIEIGDVT
-380 LFGGGGG
+380 LFGGAGGTG
-387 GGAEGEEGAGGA
+387 VEGEEGAGGA
-399 GAFQVFGNVLM
+399 QAFQVFGNVLL
-410 PMMLMSKM
+410 PMMLMARM

-433 MATDEV
+433 MASTDE
-439 KEKKTKKSS
+439 ESKKSK